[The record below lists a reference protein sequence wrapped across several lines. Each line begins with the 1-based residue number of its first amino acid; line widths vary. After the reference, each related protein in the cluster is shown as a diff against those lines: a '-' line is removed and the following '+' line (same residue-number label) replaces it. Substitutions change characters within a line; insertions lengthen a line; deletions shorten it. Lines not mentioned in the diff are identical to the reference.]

1 MTDHANPY
9 IGPLPFT
16 EGKALYGREQETQ
29 VLFDLL
35 ISKRIVLLISP
46 SGAGKTSL
54 IQAALLPQLR
64 ERLWPLPIIRL
75 DSLSPP
81 GAGES
86 DSFNPYL
93 SATLHSMEA
102 GRGDER
108 LSEGVLAQQTLASYL
123 KLRMRDAE
131 QAQPNGVFP
140 VLVLDQFEEL
150 FTLDRYDWERK
161 QAFIQ
166 QLGKLLSEGIDLGPG
181 EDGTPRVQQVW
192 ALFSMREDYVAELE
206 PYLDLIP
213 TALTFRYRLEPLDR
227 TQAVEAIVG
236 PAAGWFEAAAAERL
250 VSDLSGTGQPGER
263 NTKQGRYVEP
273 VQLQVVSLR
282 LWDKVVIGE
291 QRAITAADINADGQ
305 SNEVDTALE
314 EYYQVEL
321 NRASAGRKIRERT
334 LRDWI
339 ESKLLTDSQARTRVL
354 REIGVDP
361 ALDEA
366 VDSLIDGHLLR
377 ADTSGER
384 TWLELSHDRLVRPI
398 LDNNQKWRESHL
410 QLVQKRAMQWIKE
423 NRAENLLLNPAELLK
438 AQEFV
443 EEHPGELN
451 PLECEFL
458 QESRD
463 LQAEL
468 QEQARRNEQIR
479 ADNRRLGKRL
489 GIAAGLI
496 GSLVFGLVIVAIAWI
511 SANDAKDAAEKA
523 KIAAD
528 QQRTEALQAKY
539 QAQERLLQARMMEAN
554 VQTDSGRSL
563 SSLSL
568 LEPGTSV
575 SMQAMYFRSL
585 LKALGSSPPLTRVVG
600 QGHVVKGLQF
610 SADGGQ
616 LYSGDWNGQTFAWP
630 LAGDEAPGQSL
641 DNDAGQS
648 IQSLAYNPL
657 RKLLVSANRIGAMV
671 LWQEGGA
678 APVELARFNARDV
691 SVDRGVLM
699 SAQFD
704 ASGQWLV
711 TPGNR
716 RRQPSLSVWSLADLA
731 KPAVVATLSG
741 YHTTNISRVTFVPAG
756 KYAGYL
762 VSADTEGNL
771 ALWKLP
777 ATATAPVVTLH
788 TLDVIRK
795 KVGVFAA
802 TVDPSGRWLAAG
814 TADGSLLFWDLWA
827 QKPGD
832 SGVVV
837 PSFMH
842 HGRVTAMAFS
852 RKGDKLYSVG
862 GDKLLLEWTL
872 PEQAAKPLDTQQLA
886 SAIQVVR
893 VDGWGEKLY
902 SIALHPQQEGI
913 VAVGGGTQ
921 IRMLDLN
928 RMTPLTSR
936 MTGSE
941 GPWRAMSASH
951 DQQVVVGLS
960 ANTLS
965 VRRWYRREANA
976 QAQSLDFPGPER
988 RLTTLA
994 LSGDGHTLADLT
1006 CDGYL
1011 QVWDVTGDT
1020 PQRRLESRAGRQE
1033 LQCRSERDESVAFQP
1048 GGQLLAS
1055 AFGNQLKLWAQDTNG
1070 GWSLVG
1076 QHALAEQLRIKALAF
1091 SPSGKQLAIAGDWGV
1106 IELWSTDGGALS
1118 QVNQVSAGAQALITA
1133 LAFSSNGERLAS
1145 GGDDASV
1152 IEWRVADLQLLGSS
1166 QWHNRAVSSIAYLA
1180 QFDSTLLV
1188 SGDREGQMVLCAT
1201 PVSEEQCSPVGSP
1214 RGTPISA
1221 MAAVAD
1227 ELLVSSNALWQW
1239 QLQSQVMRAAAQRLA
1254 RRPTAVVEVPTQA
1267 QAQ

>member
-16 EGKALYGREQETQ
+16 EGKTLYGREQETQ

-75 DSLSPP
+75 DSLSAT
-81 GAGES
+81 GAGDIES
-86 DSFNPYL
+86 LNPYL
-93 SATLHSMEA
+93 MATLHSMEA

-108 LSEGVLAQQTLASYL
+108 MSEAELAQQTLASYL
-123 KLRMRDAE
+123 KMRMQNADAE
-131 QAQPNGVFP
+131 QPNGVFP

-150 FTLDRYDWERK
+150 FTLDRYDWECK

-181 EDGTPRVQQVW
+181 EEGTPQVQQVW

-227 TQAVEAIVG
+227 TQATEAIVG

-291 QRAITAADINADGQ
+291 QRAITSADIHADGQ

-321 NRASAGRKIRERT
+321 NRASAGREIRERT

-339 ESKLLTDSQARTRVL
+339 ETRLLTDSRVRTRVL

-384 TWLELSHDRLVRPI
+384 TWLELSHDRLVKPI

-423 NRAENLLLNPAELLK
+423 NRPENLLLNPVELLK

-451 PLECEFL
+451 PIECEFL

-463 LQAEL
+463 LQAEHL
-468 QEQARRNEQIR
+468 EQARRNEQIR
-479 ADNRRLGKRL
+479 ADNRQLGKRL
-489 GIAAGLI
+489 GVAAGLI
-496 GSLVFGLVIVAIAWI
+496 GGLVFGLVFVAIAWI
-511 SANDAKDAAEKA
+511 SANVAKDSAEQA

-528 QQRTEALQAKY
+528 ERSAEALQAKY
-539 QAQERLLQARMMEAN
+539 QAQEKLLQARMMEAN

-568 LEPGTSV
+568 LEPGTSEP
-575 SMQAMYFRSL
+575 MQALYFRSL

-610 SADGGQ
+610 SGDGGH

-630 LAGDEAPGQSL
+630 LAGGDAPGVSL
-641 DNDAGQS
+641 VNDEGQS

-657 RKLLVSANRIGAMV
+657 RKLLVAANRIGEMV

-678 APVELARFNARDV
+678 APAELARFTAPFV

-716 RRQPSLSVWSLADLA
+716 HRQPILSVWSLADLA
-731 KPAVVATLSG
+731 KPAVVTTLSG

-771 ALWKLP
+771 GLWNVPGK
-777 ATATAPVVTLH
+777 ATAPVVALH
-788 TLDVIRK
+788 TLEVIRK

-802 TVDPSGRWLAAG
+802 AIDPSGRWLAAG

-827 QKPGD
+827 QKPAD
-832 SGVVV
+832 TGVVV

-852 RKGDKLYSVG
+852 SKGNKLYSVG

-872 PEQAAKPLDTQQLA
+872 PAQAGKPLDTQQLA

-941 GPWRAMSASH
+941 GPWRAMTTSF
-951 DQQVVVGLS
+951 DQQVVVGLA

-965 VRRWYRREANA
+965 VRRWRRGDAHA
-976 QAQSLDFPGPER
+976 HPQALDFPGPER

-994 LSGDGHTLADLT
+994 LSADGHTLAALT
-1006 CDGYL
+1006 CDGFL
-1011 QVWDVTGDT
+1011 QVWDVAGDA
-1020 PQRRLESRAGRQE
+1020 PQRKLERKAGKQE

-1055 AFGNQLKLWAQDTNG
+1055 AFGNQLKLWVQDASG
-1070 GWSLVG
+1070 SWSLADE
-1076 QHALAEQLRIKALAF
+1076 QALAEQQRIKALAF
-1091 SPSGKQLAIAGDWGV
+1091 NPSGKQLAIAGDSGV
-1106 IELWSTDGGALS
+1106 IELWSTDGGKLS
-1118 QVNQVSAGAQALITA
+1118 KANQVTAGAQALITA
-1133 LAFSSNGERLAS
+1133 LAFSTNGERLAS

-1152 IEWRVADLQLLGSS
+1152 IEWRVADLQRLGSS
-1166 QWHNRAVSSIAYLA
+1166 QWHNRAVSSIAYLT
-1180 QFDSTLLV
+1180 QYDSSLLV

-1201 PVSEEQCSPVGSP
+1201 PVSEDQCAPVGSP
-1214 RGTPISA
+1214 RGTPITA
-1221 MAAVAD
+1221 LVAAAD

-1239 QLQSQVMRAAAQRLA
+1239 QLQLGLMRDTALRLA
-1254 RRPTAVVEVPTQA
+1254 RKPTVVIDVPTQA